1 MEEGMS
7 KAIPLRRSRN
17 GSRAV
22 ATRSEGGWVEGL
34 GSGAQLVLAPPRQ
47 LWLAGLGASALA
59 WRTIQGTWT
68 RAVTEG
74 AAVEDWMR
82 RALGVAP
89 DEAS

>member
-59 WRTIQGTWT
+59 WRTIQATWT
-68 RAVTEG
+68 RAIDEG
-74 AAVEDWMR
+74 AAVEDSLR
-82 RALGVAP
+82 RVLGIAAG
-89 DEAS
+89 DAT

>member
-22 ATRSEGGWVEGL
+22 ATSPESRWIDGL

-59 WRTIQGTWT
+59 WRTIEATWT
-68 RAVTEG
+68 HVIAEG
-74 AAVEDWMR
+74 AAVEDSLR
-82 RALGVAP
+82 RALGV
-89 DEAS
+89 

>member
-22 ATRSEGGWVEGL
+22 ATRPGWIDGL
-34 GSGAQLVLAPPRQ
+34 GNGAQLVLAPPRQ

-59 WRTIQGTWT
+59 WRTIQATWT
-68 RAVTEG
+68 RAVEEG

-82 RALGVAP
+82 RAFGVAP
-89 DEAS
+89 GEAS

>member
-17 GSRAV
+17 GSRVV
-22 ATRSEGGWVEGL
+22 ATRTDAGWIDGL
-34 GSGAQLVLAPPRQ
+34 GNGAQLVLAPPRQ

-59 WRTIQGTWT
+59 WRTIQDTWT
-68 RAVTEG
+68 RAVVEG

-82 RALGVAP
+82 RALGIAP
-89 DEAS
+89 DEA

>member
-1 MEEGMS
+1 
-7 KAIPLRRSRN
+7 
-17 GSRAV
+17 
-22 ATRSEGGWVEGL
+22 
-34 GSGAQLVLAPPRQ
+34 VLAPPRQ